1 MENSTLSVK
10 EALQRLEEIA
20 PTAPFLALGQT
31 VFWDEPMKAGIA
43 LASKRQGY
51 SRRFVAGVHDT
62 DYFAKL
68 PQGRHQAGKFR
79 TVTHNDTSTKGLWSA
94 AGEFSTLFGSE
105 TVVTREMLVHAGLK
119 IDRLR
124 RDRPDLLD
132 EATEAWGWRGIVS
145 LDDSPPVTS
154 ELPLRPVFQEVRGTF
169 DWALEA
175 ALDSLTGESRT
186 QANDLADAMRTK
198 LCDALEAEPNGTLS
212 SFYRRLLPDF
222 YQFAAGTPVALDVT
236 STTELL
242 RFNRSTAGHL
252 RFQILRAF
260 VDPATREVAS
270 AAYDKAV
277 HGSGLYE
284 LRRFGTGA
292 IPFDLVVP
300 GKGRGTIRLGNRG
313 IVINTREPLFASFK
327 KPIESVE
334 ELAEIIERRFG
345 PNCTLVGKAVTL
357 IGMLAHEFVFVFH
370 EGASSYVKYSRALH
384 QSLHTEGIKLDLHPI
399 LRVRYRAWDG
409 LQVACSW
416 VHLPEPFQRP
426 FGTEELCAPSIA
438 ARWKAVGEEQESLL
452 AKLGDLKRPIDLIR
466 FLEGQVGG
474 SWSCLAQEYE
484 GLHSQLKQLRASVDE
499 LASKRRGFYSK
510 IKELKAKRVALEQAK
525 GDHFRE
531 RIFEMSPT
539 TADLAERDR
548 REEEIQA
555 VITEI
560 ESTRRQVQDLMRR
573 QREVAQEPDVLK
585 VHDRRRSIELEA
597 ELKRLRLIRSAIIAS
612 QGMQAANLR
621 PSAWWFPL
629 LSPDGLWFRETV
641 DSAEC
646 WLEPLV

>member
-10 EALQRLEEIA
+10 EALRRLEEIA

-68 PQGRHQAGKFR
+68 PQGRHQPGKFR
-79 TVTHNDTSTKGLWSA
+79 AVTHNDTTTKGLWSA

-105 TVVTREMLVHAGLK
+105 TVVTREILVQAGLK
-119 IDRLR
+119 IERLR
-124 RDRPDLLD
+124 RARPDLLD
-132 EATEAWGWRGIVS
+132 EATEAWGWRGVVS
-145 LDDSPPVTS
+145 LDDAPPVTS
-154 ELPLRPVFQEVRGTF
+154 ELPLRPVFQEVRSTF
-169 DWALEA
+169 DWALDA
-175 ALDSLTGESRT
+175 ALDSLTGESK
-186 QANDLADAMRTK
+186 AKAEELADTIRTK

-222 YQFAAGTPVALDVT
+222 YEFTAGAPVNLDVT
-236 STTELL
+236 STTQLL
-242 RFNRSTAGHL
+242 QFNTSTATHT
-252 RFQILRAF
+252 RFDILRTF
-260 VDPATREVAS
+260 INPATRAKAS

-277 HGSGLYE
+277 QGSGLYE
-284 LRRFGTGA
+284 LKRFGTGA

-313 IVINTREPLFASFK
+313 MVINTPKPLFASFK

-334 ELAEIIERRFG
+334 ELAEVVERRFG
-345 PNCTLVGKAVTL
+345 PDCTLVGKAVTL
-357 IGMLAHEFVFVFH
+357 IGMLAREFVFVFH

-384 QSLHTEGIKLDLHPI
+384 QSLLKEGVDLNLHPI

-416 VHLPEPFQRP
+416 VHLPDPFQRP

-438 ARWKAVGEEQESLL
+438 SRWKTVGEEQEQLL
-452 AKLGDLKRPIDLIR
+452 TKLGALKRPIELIR
-466 FLEGQVGG
+466 FLEKQVGG

-484 GLHSQLKQLRASVDE
+484 GLHSQLKQLRTSIDSIVAE
-499 LASKRRGFYSK
+499 RHALYGQ
-510 IKELKAKRVALEQAK
+510 IKALKAKRGEAERAK
-525 GDHFRE
+525 GNHFRAH
-531 RIFEMSPT
+531 IFEQSPT
-539 TADLAERDR
+539 PEDLAERERLEGEIQSVIHEIDAKR
-548 REEEIQA
+548 REVYLNGLRQGETTRS
-555 VITEI
+555 TEI
-560 ESTRRQVQDLMRR
+560 
-573 QREVAQEPDVLK
+573 LK
-585 VHDRRRSIELEA
+585 VHDRRRSIELES
-597 ELKRLRLIRSAIIAS
+597 ELKRLRLIRSAVVS
-612 QGMQAANLR
+612 SKGLQAANLR